1 MSQTLVQQVIKYSKQ
16 YDMLQEGDRVLV
28 GLSGGAD
35 SVCLLYILHEI
46 RKEIQFSIDA
56 VHIHH
61 GIRGEEADADAL
73 FSKRLCEQLSIPFF
87 LIKENVPE
95 YAKENKVSLEEAG
108 RMLRYATWERLK
120 RERGYTKIA
129 LAHHANDSA
138 ETMLFHL
145 FRGGRLLGL
154 MGIPPVRED
163 IIRPLLCCSR
173 KEIEEWL
180 AEQKIAYCID
190 STNASDEYTR
200 NKIRHHMITYAEQQI
215 NSKAVL
221 HMQQTA
227 EYLRQV
233 KQFLD
238 STEKEIY
245 DRAVQ
250 KQGERIRLSIPI
262 LQEAPSFLQTNLIY
276 TIVSECGGGKDMSEL
291 HINQVLDLVKKQSG
305 RGIDLPS
312 GVRVTRSYDTL
323 LFAKKSFDDFVQTDE
338 MSCAGLEKNPSEMLQ
353 QQWYQKVQKGDLP
366 AEYSYGEKGECLA
379 FRVFPYKK
387 TEEIPKNR
395 YTKWFDYDKIDSDI
409 FLRKRRN
416 GDMIRLK
423 SGTKKIKALFIDEKI
438 PKEARDQII
447 LVACETEILW
457 IPGIRSSEAYFV
469 DETTTRILEIKW
481 SGERSR

>member
-1 MSQTLVQQVIKYSKQ
+1 MSMSQTLVQQVIQYSKE
-16 YDMLQEGDRVLV
+16 YHMLQEGDRVLV

-35 SVCLLYILHEI
+35 SVCLLCILNEI
-46 RKEIQFSIDA
+46 KKEIHFSIEA

-73 FSKRLCEQLSIPFF
+73 FSKQLCERFSIPFLF
-87 LIKENVPE
+87 IQENVPA
-95 YAKENKVSLEEAG
+95 YAKERKVSLEEAG

-120 RERGYTKIA
+120 KEQGYTKIA

-145 FRGGRLLGL
+145 FRGGRLAGL
-154 MGIPPVRED
+154 MGIPPVRGE

-180 AEQKIAYCID
+180 TEQNIAYCVD
-190 STNASDEYTR
+190 STNVSDEYTR
-200 NKIRHHMITYAEQQI
+200 NKIRHHIVTYAEEQI
-215 NSKAVL
+215 NPKAVL

-238 STEKEIY
+238 GTEQELY

-250 KQGERIRLSIPI
+250 KQGKRIGLSIPI
-262 LQEAPSFLQTNLIY
+262 LQEFPFFLQTNLIY
-276 TIVSECGGGKDMSEL
+276 KIISECSGGKDISKL
-291 HINQVLDLVKKQSG
+291 HINQILDLVKKQSG
-305 RGIDLPS
+305 RGIDLPL
-312 GVRVTRSYDTL
+312 GVRVIRSYDTL
-323 LFAKKSFDDFVQTDE
+323 LFTKKSYDDLVQIE
-338 MSCAGLEKNPSEMLQ
+338 ESSK
-353 QQWYQKVQKGDLP
+353 QWYQRVQEGECVPVVIP
-366 AEYSYGEKGECLA
+366 AEYLYGENGEGLS
-379 FRVFPYKK
+379 FRVFSYKK
-387 TEEIPKNR
+387 IEEIPKNR
-395 YTKWFDYDKIDSDI
+395 YTKWFDYDKISSDI

-423 SGTKKIKALFIDEKI
+423 SGTKKIKSIFIDEKI
-438 PKEARDQII
+438 PTEVRNQMI

-457 IPGIRSSEAYFV
+457 IPGIRSSEAYLV
-469 DETTTRILEIKW
+469 DETTTRILEITW
-481 SGERSR
+481 SGESLFHV